1 MAGFAKT
8 QLMKYGW
15 TEGKG
20 LGKNESGITEALKP
34 KLKFDTSGI
43 GHKDEDW
50 NEWWETGFNKAANN
64 ITVKSQV
71 HGVSISV
78 SKKNITGEHSKRDLD
93 EIKYRYT
100 KNYRNFLKTSTL
112 LNGNLV
118 KEDNSNVFEIEK
130 IKKDITHF
138 PLTDEELFK
147 VCGGRTAHKGARH
160 GLTLNGKLKR
170 IAQQEEDLL
179 NINVSDKLQE
189 CNSKFESETFIINN
203 NEHTISPT
211 TSLLPEEVS
220 TSKVSKHTKRKNKRR
235 INDLNHKL
243 NILCTISDSDEK
255 TKQNIS
261 DDVTV
266 RKISKLKCTKVKK
279 ESLISCDVK
288 SSNKEEGD
296 KKTYIPFSE
305 TQKQVNEQDVE
316 EFDSE
321 STYRK
326 QRRKSRKKKKKDQDY
341 KDGNIVNI
349 LTNLKLDDSQRKKF
363 KKSHTKDSSI
373 HIPIKDKDITISDSK
388 FQSESSPFLCEESPD
403 AHSKRETN
411 KLNSRIS
418 KKKKAKLKKKLKM
431 KLYKIT
437 ESLKAVNF
445 NAEEPTKRNK
455 SKKKLDTIVENTVE
469 TDIAKFLKKK
479 C

>member
-1 MAGFAKT
+1 MADFAKT

-50 NEWWETGFNKAANN
+50 NEWWETGFNNAANN
-64 ITVKSQV
+64 IVVKSQIR
-71 HGVSISV
+71 GVSISV
-78 SKKNITGEHSKRDLD
+78 SKKNMTGEHSKRDLD
-93 EIKYRYT
+93 EMKCRYT

-118 KEDNSNVFEIEK
+118 NEDNSNMLEIEN
-130 IKKDITHF
+130 IKKDITHI

-179 NINVSDKLQE
+179 NINMS
-189 CNSKFESETFIINN
+189 NKFERDTFIINN

-211 TSLLPEEVS
+211 TTLLPEEPS
-220 TSKVSKHTKRKNKRR
+220 TSKVSKNTKRKNKRR
-235 INDLNHKL
+235 INDLNHRL

-261 DDVTV
+261 DNVTV

-279 ESLISCDVK
+279 GSLISCDVE

-296 KKTYIPFSE
+296 KKTYIPFSVNQNLNEETTKNE
-305 TQKQVNEQDVE
+305 TQKQMNEQDVK

-321 STYRK
+321 STHRK
-326 QRRKSRKKKKKDQDY
+326 QRRKSRKKKEKDQDHE
-341 KDGNIVNI
+341 DGNIVNI
-349 LTNLKLDDSQRKKF
+349 LTDLRLDDSQRKKF
-363 KKSHTKDSSI
+363 KKSHTKDSNI
-373 HIPIKDKDITISDSK
+373 HSPIKDEDINMSDSK
-388 FQSESSPFLCEESPD
+388 FQSESFPLLCEESPD
-403 AHSKRETN
+403 AHSKKETN
-411 KLNSRIS
+411 KLNSKIS
-418 KKKKAKLKKKLKM
+418 KRKKAKLKKKLRL

-445 NAEEPTKRNK
+445 NAEEPTKRNW
-455 SKKKLDTIVENTVE
+455 IQ
-469 TDIAKFLKKK
+469 
-479 C
+479 